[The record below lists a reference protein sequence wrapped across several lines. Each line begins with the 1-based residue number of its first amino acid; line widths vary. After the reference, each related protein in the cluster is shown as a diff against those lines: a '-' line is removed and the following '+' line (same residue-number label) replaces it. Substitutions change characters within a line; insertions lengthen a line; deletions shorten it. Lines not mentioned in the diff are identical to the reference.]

1 MSSNLVA
8 QHRAVVPAAPMHSSE
23 PLELLLYWRT
33 VWKRKWWILGLAAI
47 FGALAGFAVSFMTP
61 IYRATVTLLIEQNR
75 ARLVSIEEVYSGV
88 SANREH
94 YQTQTE
100 MLKAPVLA
108 AAVIQKLGLATHPE
122 FDPRQR
128 KPSYIAQF
136 LPGESQKQTHWSQEN
151 VDVAVLADFLRR
163 ISVEPVRS
171 SQLVKLSFDAADP
184 QLAARVANAL
194 ANAYLE
200 TDIDVRAK
208 MTQRAGD
215 WLADR
220 LSGLKKNLEDSER
233 ALQQFREREG
243 MLDTTGLAQGGAT
256 RQFEELSRTLTDAKM
271 RRLEA
276 ESNYQQIKAA
286 NGRVEAIPLVLRS
299 AYVDRLRALEGT
311 ADSRLATL
319 SKRYGTEHPRMIE
332 AQRDLKQR
340 NENSRSGVDAV
351 IASFAK
357 EVEVARATERATEQS
372 LNSVKGSIQG
382 INRKEFQ
389 LDALQRDVTTNRQ
402 IYERFLNRYR
412 ETRAAGDTQSSVVAR
427 VVDPAIP
434 VGSPYK
440 PRKDRIVLIGVMLG
454 LLLGAIGALLRER
467 MDSTLRTSEDVE
479 GKLGLPTLAVLP
491 LLSGGAG
498 KVVGR
503 HFLEEPGSIFSEAI
517 RTARTSLL
525 LSSIDVPSKILLVTS
540 SVPSEGK
547 SAFAVNLALAHAQAN
562 RVLLVEADLRRPS
575 IAQHLGLGDN
585 TPGLTALYD
594 GTATLAQCVQRVEG
608 SSLYVLPAGRPPA
621 NPSELITSERFQHMI
636 RRIAAACDILIID
649 SPPVH
654 LVSDAV
660 LLSTMATGVLF
671 VVKADSTPYP
681 LARRCLRTLQDA
693 GAPIIG
699 VALNQVD
706 FTKAGRYYG
715 GYTEY
720 AKEYGGYYT
729 KPVKAT

>member
-1 MSSNLVA
+1 MDSDIVE
-8 QHRAVVPAAPMHSSE
+8 QRRAVVPAAPMQQHE
-23 PLELLLYWRT
+23 PLELLMYWRT
-33 VWKRKWWILGLAAI
+33 VWKRKWWIVGLAAL
-47 FGALAGFAVSFMTP
+47 FGGLALFAVSFMTP
-61 IYRATVTLLIEQNR
+61 TYRATVTLLIEQNR

-128 KPSYIAQF
+128 KRSFIADL
-136 LPGESQKQTHWSQEN
+136 LPGESQPSTHWSQEN
-151 VDVAVLADFLRR
+151 VDAAVLADFLRR
-163 ISVEPVRS
+163 ISIEPVRS
-171 SQLVKLSFDAADP
+171 SQLVKLNFDAADP
-184 QLAARVANAL
+184 QLAAKVANAL

-200 TDIDVRAK
+200 TDIEVRAK

-220 LSGLKKNLEDSER
+220 LSGLKQNLEDSER

-243 MLDTTGLAQGGAT
+243 MLDTTGLAQGGVT
-256 RQFEELSRTLTDAKM
+256 RQFEELSRTLTEASM
-271 RRLEA
+271 RRAEA

-299 AYVDRLRALEGT
+299 NYVERLKSLEGT
-311 ADSRLATL
+311 ADSRVAALA
-319 SKRYGTEHPRMIE
+319 KRYGTEHPRMVE
-332 AQRDLKQR
+332 AERALKQR
-340 NENSRSGVDAV
+340 HENSRSGVDAV
-351 IASFAK
+351 IASYAK
-357 EVEVARATERATEQS
+357 EVEVARATERATERS
-372 LNSVKGSIQG
+372 LNSVRGSIQG

-389 LDALQRDVTTNRQ
+389 LEALQRDVNTNRQ

-427 VVDPAIP
+427 VIDPAIP
-434 VGSPYK
+434 PGIAYK
-440 PRKDRIVLIGVMLG
+440 PRKDRIVLIGVILG

-467 MDSTLRTSEDVE
+467 MDSTLRTSEEVE
-479 GKLGLPTLAVLP
+479 SKLGLPTLAVLP
-491 LLSGGAG
+491 LLSGASG
-498 KVVGR
+498 KIVGR

-525 LSSIDVPSKILLVTS
+525 LSSIDVQSKILLVTS

-547 SAFAVNLALAHAQAN
+547 SAFAVNLALAHAQAA

-575 IAQHLGLGDN
+575 IAKHLGFDEE
-585 TPGLTALYD
+585 TPGLTGLYE

-608 SSLYVLPAGRPPA
+608 SSLYVLPAGRPPS
-621 NPSELITSERFQHMI
+621 NPSELISSERFHHMI

-671 VVKADSTPYP
+671 VIKADSTPYP
-681 LARRCLRTLQDA
+681 LARRCLRTLQDV
-693 GAPIIG
+693 GAPVIG

-706 FTKAGRYYG
+706 FNKAGRYYG

-729 KPVKAT
+729 RPAKAS